1 MVSPV
6 EELIGGSPGHGIAAI
21 KPLLRDDAGIDRRGA
36 PLSHGPE
43 SCPRQYGIVLK
54 RGEAGIIAGKGKVE
68 VS

>member
-1 MVSPV
+1 M
-6 EELIGGSPGHGIAAI
+6 
-21 KPLLRDDAGIDRRGA
+21 RGIDRRGA

-43 SCPRQYGIVLK
+43 NCPRQYGIVLK